1 MKLYHLADVLT
12 LIEGLLSILIML
24 LSLTHTT
31 PPKQS
36 SSSLWPPKSVM
47 P

>member
-24 LSLTHTT
+24 LSLTHAT
-31 PPKQS
+31 PPNNP
-36 SSSLWPPKSVM
+36 LHLCGRRNL
-47 P
+47 

>member
-31 PPKQS
+31 PPQNNP
-36 SSSLWPPKSVM
+36 LHLCGRRNL
-47 P
+47 